1 MTTHIETYFQT
12 DEPAATVSTADGLSS
27 LAILSEVHVKMLFK
41 LLLANRTVIE
51 PASALLA
58 LGGQAAVKDF
68 GDPGTLSEALLSK
81 VSYSIWQDSYLVTSE
96 LVNLIFVDKID
107 FRYARRA

>member
-1 MTTHIETYFQT
+1 MTMNLETNLQT
-12 DEPAATVSTADGLSS
+12 DKPAATVSTADGLSS
-27 LAILSEVHVKMLFK
+27 FAILSEVHVKMLFE
-41 LLLANRTVIE
+41 LLLANRTVGE

-58 LGGQAAVKDF
+58 LSGQAAVKDF
-68 GDPGTLSEALLSK
+68 GDPGSLSEVLLSK
-81 VSYSIWQDSYLVTSE
+81 ISYSMWQDSYRVTSE

>member
-1 MTTHIETYFQT
+1 MSA
-12 DEPAATVSTADGLSS
+12 PNGLTCS
-27 LAILSEVHVKMLFK
+27 AILSEVHVKVVFEQ
-41 LLLANRTVIE
+41 LLGRRAVRE
-51 PASALLA
+51 PHSALLA

-68 GDPGTLSEALLSK
+68 DDPGTLSEALLSK